1 MGRSI
6 AAFALA
12 STLAG
17 CAAAPP
23 PAAAPPVRA
32 SELEHHDALTTCL
45 NAAAI
50 KLDDGRSEV
59 STIALGLRPLCAA
72 EFARSRDVYAHGLNP
87 AAAEMFHRAD
97 DDAFMEMATIAV
109 LNERARRH

>member
-1 MGRSI
+1 MGRTI

-12 STLAG
+12 SIVAG

-23 PAAAPPVRA
+23 PPPLRA
-32 SELEHHDALTTCL
+32 GEPEHHDALTTCL

-59 STIALGLRPLCAA
+59 GTIALGLRPLCDA
-72 EFARSRDVYAHGLNP
+72 EFVRSRDVYAHGLNP